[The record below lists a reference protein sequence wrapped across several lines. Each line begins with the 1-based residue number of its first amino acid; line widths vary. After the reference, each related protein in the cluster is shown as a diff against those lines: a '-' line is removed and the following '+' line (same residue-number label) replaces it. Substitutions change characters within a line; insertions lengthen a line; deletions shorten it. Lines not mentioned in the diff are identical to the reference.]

1 MFKRLKDHESAPPA
15 SLFGKIM
22 EGMHASADDE
32 EQTKWKQL
40 QEHTVAPPPA
50 LYQKIR
56 GGQKKISPVIYL
68 RWAAAAA
75 AVLVIGLF
83 ITQLLPGKQTAQP
96 INGFAAVELDTPHT
110 PAKED
115 INNAPHIAAVPAK
128 QLARKK
134 KIITAS
140 DTAGTNEMITY
151 LVDGGAGSFM
161 ECENCQF
168 TVYYSPTRKK
178 IIIDVDQYSST
189 AVSDK
194 MMQFMKTLYN
204 TNRRNKPTAKA
215 RRSKRQLE
223 RWKKTDAE
231 YFDNSL
237 EKSALDPIDLVEY
250 SIDHK
255 KN

>member
-1 MFKRLKDHESAPPA
+1 MFKRLKDHESKPPA

-22 EGMHASADDE
+22 EGMHASENDE
-32 EQTKWKQL
+32 EEKKWKQL
-40 QEHTVAPPPA
+40 QDHAVAPPPA
-50 LYQKIR
+50 LFQKIR
-56 GGQKKISPVIYL
+56 GLKKTNPVIYL

-75 AVLVIGLF
+75 AVLVIGFF
-83 ITQLLPGKQTAQP
+83 IYNLSAGKQTAQT
-96 INGFAAVELDTPHT
+96 INGFAIVEFDMPHT

-115 INNAPHIAAVPAK
+115 ISQQRNIASVPA
-128 QLARKK
+128 QQIIRKK
-134 KIITAS
+134 TITGLK
-140 DTAGTNEMITY
+140 DTAGNSETIDY
-151 LVDGGAGSFM
+151 LVKGGISSFM

-168 TVYYSPTRKK
+168 AVYYSPERKK
-178 IIIDVDQYSST
+178 IVIGVDEYSSA

-194 MMQFMKTLYN
+194 MKAFMKAMYN

-231 YFDNSL
+231 YFDHSL
-237 EKSALDPIDLVEY
+237 EKSALDPIDLLEY
-250 SIDHK
+250 SVDHK